1 MAQYNFY
8 VDGTEVDFSDWE
20 IPNDQVAKTVAELF
34 AWDMSVRAPREIAFN
49 LTVNAPPAKLMSST
63 RECGCINWQTV
74 AR

>member
-8 VDGTEVDFSDWE
+8 VDGTEIDFGDWE

-49 LTVNAPPAKLMSST
+49 LTVKRPTGEVIVEHT
-63 RECGCINWQTV
+63 RMWV
-74 AR
+74 H

>member
-34 AWDMSVRAPREIAFN
+34 AWDMSVRVPREIAFN
-49 LTVNAPPAKLMSST
+49 LTVKRRSGEVIVEHT
-63 RECGCINWQTV
+63 RMWV
-74 AR
+74 H